1 MTSRQNAT
9 SITTPDDLP
18 ARYPGSSDAGITP
31 KNDWWYIQA
40 VHYAL
45 RGGVFLDGGSLTNA
59 EHARARLVKAGL
71 MRDWMEGETDE
82 QDN

>member
-31 KNDWWYIQA
+31 RLDWEYIQA
-40 VHYAL
+40 ATGPGA
-45 RGGVFLDGGSLTNA
+45 RFAGAGVLVNA
-59 EHARARLVKAGL
+59 EHARRRLVRAGL
-71 MRDWMEGETDE
+71 MNDHTKGATDGN
-82 QDN
+82 D